1 MGALERA
8 AVNAGAA
15 LALACDLLVVGQQS
29 FLMIGEASMGV
40 AAPHNVAWLLRKYDV
55 NRTLQL
61 TLACE
66 RTRGPDLL
74 RLGMASHCVSEA
86 DVLASARELTAR
98 IANFSNGGGTRM
110 KRAIH
115 EHLLGK

>member
-40 AAPHNVAWLLRKYDV
+40 AAPHNVAWLLREV
-55 NRTLQL
+55 
-61 TLACE
+61 
-66 RTRGPDLL
+66 
-74 RLGMASHCVSEA
+74 
-86 DVLASARELTAR
+86 
-98 IANFSNGGGTRM
+98 
-110 KRAIH
+110 
-115 EHLLGK
+115 